1 MGFYCPQFSLLLYAL
16 EMFLL
21 FPYLRRDV
29 LHTSTAAHACLSL
42 LLPAAA
48 FALLLPL
55 SPLLT
60 SLFATLVVFVVFVC
74 PLFLVR
80 IQKFKTRIN
89 GCGRATDGA
98 PLSWSVYIHTTSFFV
113 REMRGWGARG
123 MQAVGRS
130 QASAQLQQVA
140 PHR

>member
-1 MGFYCPQFSLLLYAL
+1 M

-21 FPYLRRDV
+21 LPYLRRDV
-29 LHTSTAAHACLSL
+29 LHASAAAHACLSL

-60 SLFATLVVFVVFVC
+60 SLFATFLVFVVFVC
-74 PLFLVR
+74 PFFLVR

-89 GCGRATDGA
+89 GCGPPVALSLFRVGRTHDDAFFGA
-98 PLSWSVYIHTTSFFV
+98 PAVHAIHLTAPTSLTV
-113 REMRGWGARG
+113 R
-123 MQAVGRS
+123 
-130 QASAQLQQVA
+130 
-140 PHR
+140 